1 MRQVTTTTVL
11 VTGAS
16 GRIGGFLRTRLARPG
31 RVLRLLTPDPLP
43 TLAGTGEEELVT
55 GSVLDEDLL
64 TRATAGVDAVV
75 HLGGIPTEA
84 AFDAV
89 LETNVL
95 GSRRV
100 LEAAHQGAVRRVVI
114 ASSSHALG
122 FRRREEVVGGVLPDG
137 LPPRPDTYYGWS
149 KAAVEHLAQ
158 LYADRFGQ
166 EVVSLRIGACVERP
180 HTERDLAIW
189 LSPDDV
195 GRLVEAALTGPVDGH
210 VVVWGVSRN
219 TRAWWSQEA
228 ARALGY
234 EATDDSEVF
243 AADLLRERAEAGRTT
258 SDAEDLRT
266 VGGEMLRVPLGR
278 RDEPDGVR

>member
-1 MRQVTTTTVL
+1 MRPVTPTTVL

-31 RVLRLLTPDPLP
+31 RRLRLLTPDPLP
-43 TLAGTGEEELVT
+43 ALEGTGDEELVA

-64 TRATAGVDAVV
+64 ARAVQGVDAVV
-75 HLGGIPTEA
+75 HLAGIPTEA
-84 AFDAV
+84 DFDAV
-89 LETNVL
+89 VETNVV
-95 GSRRV
+95 GGRRV
-100 LEAAHQGAVRRVVI
+100 LEAAHQAAVRRVVL
-114 ASSSHALG
+114 ASSSHAVG
-122 FRRREEVVGGVLPDG
+122 FRRREEAVDGVLPDG

-158 LYADRFGQ
+158 LHADRFGQ

-195 GRLVEAALTGPVDGH
+195 GRLVEAALTGPVQGH
-210 VVVWGVSRN
+210 VVVWGVSAN

-234 EATDDSEVF
+234 VATDDSEVF
-243 AADLLRERAEAGRTT
+243 AEELLRERAALGRSAT
-258 SDAEDLRT
+258 DAEDLLT

-278 RDEPDGVR
+278 RDAPGPVR

>member
-1 MRQVTTTTVL
+1 MTTTTVL

-16 GRIGGFLRTRLARPG
+16 GRIGGFLRTRLVRPG
-31 RVLRLLTPDPLP
+31 RHLRLLTPDPLP
-43 TLAGTGEEELVT
+43 PLAGTGDEELLT
-55 GSVLDEDLL
+55 GSVLDEELL
-64 TRATAGVDAVV
+64 ARASAGADAVV

-84 AFDAV
+84 GFDAV
-89 LETNVL
+89 VETNVV
-95 GSRRV
+95 GGRRV
-100 LEAAHQGAVRRVVI
+100 LEAAHRAGVRRVVL

-122 FRRREEVVGGVLPDG
+122 FRRREEAVDGVLPDG
-137 LPPRPDTYYGWS
+137 LAPRPDTYYGWS

-166 EVVSLRIGACVERP
+166 EVVSLRIGACTERP

-195 GRLVEAALTGPVDGH
+195 GRLVEAALTGPVEGH

-219 TRAWWSQEA
+219 TRAWWSQAA

-234 EATDDSEVF
+234 EAHDDSEVF
-243 AADLLRERAEAGRTT
+243 AADLLRARAEAGRSST
-258 SDAEDLRT
+258 DAEDLRT

-278 RDEPDGVR
+278 RDEAGPVR